1 LVDHLSQADIVIC
14 STSSAQYMIT
24 AEMVRAAGARRR
36 RQTPT
41 FFIDISVPRNIDP
54 KIGTV
59 ENSFVFNIDD
69 LKSLVLSNLDHR
81 HREAQSAELIVNHEV
96 VRFREV
102 LRGLSVGPAITQLCE
117 RMREMAREELSRH
130 RNDLGVLSAEQEA
143 ALENLLFSTI
153 KKISHPIITEMRRS
167 ALEVQL

>member
-1 LVDHLSQADIVIC
+1 
-14 STSSAQYMIT
+14 M
-24 AEMVRAAGARRR
+24 
-36 RQTPT
+36 
-41 FFIDISVPRNIDP
+41 PRNIDP
-54 KIGTV
+54 TIDTV

-81 HREAQSAELIVNHEV
+81 QREAQRAELIVNHEV
-96 VRFREV
+96 ARFREV
-102 LRGLSVGPAITQLCE
+102 LRGLRVGPAITQLRE
-117 RMREMAREELSRH
+117 RLREIAREELSRH